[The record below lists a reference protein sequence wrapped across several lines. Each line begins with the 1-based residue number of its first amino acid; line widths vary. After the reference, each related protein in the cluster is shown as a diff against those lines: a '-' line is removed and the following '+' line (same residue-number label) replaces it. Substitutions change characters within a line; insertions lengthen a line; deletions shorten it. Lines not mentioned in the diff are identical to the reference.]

1 MSENLTPSERNV
13 SKAAAEKA
21 AEREAAQKTS
31 QKTSQAEPHTAPV
44 PQVKGTAG
52 AAEQET
58 NISAAKAPEG
68 VRVSPS
74 ASAKPTASK
83 AEKKADK
90 KAEKK
95 ATREA
100 FARPQSIEEAA
111 KPQNRAAFRA
121 AVALYGLF
129 MIAYGLWQVF
139 GGVSAV
145 PDAPTDFANSSVQSN
160 YVFFASTYVGVGLS
174 FVFIAL
180 KFKWVNMLAFSC
192 LVVFLGGVGRIL
204 SWVNFGTP
212 NWTLIVLMVAEL
224 VIPPCL
230 LVWYGWINKS
240 NAIRQEMLNASRTQ
254 PAAAAKGRK

>member
-1 MSENLTPSERNV
+1 MSENQSSAKKASEPR
-13 SKAAAEKA
+13 
-21 AEREAAQKTS
+21 
-31 QKTSQAEPHTAPV
+31 TAPV
-44 PQVKGTAG
+44 PRVESAQAEATVTGAATQSGAAKAAG
-52 AAEQET
+52 AKNAEP
-58 NISAAKAPEG
+58 ISAAKAPEG
-68 VRVSPS
+68 VRVAAP
-74 ASAKPTASK
+74 ASGDKASQ
-83 AEKKADK
+83 KADK

-100 FARPQSIEEAA
+100 FARPKSLEEAA

-160 YVFFASTYVGVGLS
+160 YVFFAAAYVGVGLS

-180 KFKWVNMLAFSC
+180 KFKWVNMLVFSC

-204 SWVNFGTP
+204 SWAFFGTP
-212 NWTLIVLMVAEL
+212 HWSLIVLMVTEL

-240 NAIRQEMLNASRTQ
+240 NKIREEMLKASRNQ
-254 PAAAAKGRK
+254 ARK

>member
-1 MSENLTPSERNV
+1 MILLAHIAFKRGG
-13 SKAAAEKA
+13 ADAE
-21 AEREAAQKTS
+21 AQPVRQPCLLYTS
-31 QKTSQAEPHTAPV
+31 
-44 PQVKGTAG
+44 TAG
-52 AAEQET
+52 ATEQET

-100 FARPQSIEEAA
+100 FTRPKSIEEAA

-145 PDAPTDFANSSVQSN
+145 PDE
-160 YVFFASTYVGVGLS
+160 
-174 FVFIAL
+174 
-180 KFKWVNMLAFSC
+180 MC
-192 LVVFLGGVGRIL
+192 
-204 SWVNFGTP
+204 
-212 NWTLIVLMVAEL
+212 
-224 VIPPCL
+224 
-230 LVWYGWINKS
+230 
-240 NAIRQEMLNASRTQ
+240 IRDS
-254 PAAAAKGRK
+254 

>member
-21 AEREAAQKTS
+21 AEREAA

-100 FARPQSIEEAA
+100 FARPKSLEEAA

-129 MIAYGLWQVF
+129 MIAYGVWQVL
-139 GGVSAV
+139 GGIRVI
-145 PDAPTDFANSSVQSN
+145 PDAPADFANASVQSN
-160 YVFFASTYVGVGLS
+160 YVFFAAAYVGVGLS

-180 KFKWVNMLAFSC
+180 KFKWVNMLVFSC

-204 SWVNFGTP
+204 SWAFFGTP
-212 NWTLIVLMVAEL
+212 HWSLIVLMVTEL

-230 LVWYGWINKS
+230 LVWYSWINKS
-240 NAIRQEMLNASRTQ
+240 NKIREEMLKASRTQ
-254 PAAAAKGRK
+254 LAAAAKGRK

>member
-21 AEREAAQKTS
+21 AEREAA

-100 FARPQSIEEAA
+100 FARPKSLEEAA

-129 MIAYGLWQVF
+129 MIAYGVWQVL
-139 GGVSAV
+139 GGVRV
-145 PDAPTDFANSSVQSN
+145 IPDAPQDFANPSVQSN

-174 FVFIAL
+174 FVFIAI

-212 NWTLIVLMVAEL
+212 NWILIVLMVTEL

-230 LVWYGWINKS
+230 LVWYSWINKS
-240 NAIRQEMLNASRTQ
+240 NKIREEMLKASRTQ
-254 PAAAAKGRK
+254 LAAAAKGRK

>member
-31 QKTSQAEPHTAPV
+31 QAEPHTAPV
-44 PQVKGTAG
+44 PRVKGTAG

-58 NISAAKAPEG
+58 NISAAKDPEG

-100 FARPQSIEEAA
+100 FARPKSIEEAA

-129 MIAYGLWQVF
+129 MIAYGVWQVL
-139 GGVSAV
+139 GGVRV
-145 PDAPTDFANSSVQSN
+145 IPDAPQDFANASVQSN
-160 YVFFASTYVGVGLS
+160 YVFFAAAYVGVGLS

-180 KFKWVNMLAFSC
+180 KFKWVNMLVFSC

-204 SWVNFGTP
+204 SWAFFGTP
-212 NWTLIVLMVAEL
+212 HWSLIVLMVTEL

>member
-31 QKTSQAEPHTAPV
+31 QAEPHTAPI
-44 PQVKGTAG
+44 PRVKGTAG

-58 NISAAKAPEG
+58 NISAAKAPKG

-74 ASAKPTASK
+74 ASAKPTAS
-83 AEKKADK
+83 KADK

-100 FARPQSIEEAA
+100 FARPKSLEEAA

-212 NWTLIVLMVAEL
+212 NWILIVLMVTEL

-240 NAIRQEMLNASRTQ
+240 NKIREEMLNASRTQ
-254 PAAAAKGRK
+254 LAAAAKGRK

>member
-31 QKTSQAEPHTAPV
+31 QAEPHTAPV
-44 PQVKGTAG
+44 PRVEGTAG

-74 ASAKPTASK
+74 ASAKPTAS
-83 AEKKADK
+83 

-139 GGVSAV
+139 GGVLAV

-212 NWTLIVLMVAEL
+212 NWILIVLMVTEL

>member
-31 QKTSQAEPHTAPV
+31 QAEPHTAPV
-44 PQVKGTAG
+44 PQVEGTAG

-83 AEKKADK
+83 AEK

-139 GGVSAV
+139 GGVLAV

-174 FVFIAL
+174 FVFIAI

-212 NWTLIVLMVAEL
+212 NWILIVLMVTEL

-254 PAAAAKGRK
+254 LAAAAKGRK

>member
-21 AEREAAQKTS
+21 AEREAA

-74 ASAKPTASK
+74 ASVKPTASK
-83 AEKKADK
+83 AEKKAD
-90 KAEKK
+90 KK

-212 NWTLIVLMVAEL
+212 NWILIVLMVTEL

>member
-1 MSENLTPSERNV
+1 M
-13 SKAAAEKA
+13 
-21 AEREAAQKTS
+21 
-31 QKTSQAEPHTAPV
+31 
-44 PQVKGTAG
+44 
-52 AAEQET
+52 
-58 NISAAKAPEG
+58 
-68 VRVSPS
+68 
-74 ASAKPTASK
+74 
-83 AEKKADK
+83 
-90 KAEKK
+90 
-95 ATREA
+95 
-100 FARPQSIEEAA
+100 
-111 KPQNRAAFRA
+111 
-121 AVALYGLF
+121 ALYGLF

-139 GGVSAV
+139 GGVKAV
-145 PDAPTDFANSSVQSN
+145 PDAPTDFANPSVQSN

-212 NWTLIVLMVAEL
+212 N
-224 VIPPCL
+224 CL